1 MVSSSRP
8 SLRSAG
14 TKPVN
19 PPPSTRHATRV
30 ASHSSTCVNKA
41 DFGTQKY
48 PSHLRHVQK
57 PAIGAVAPPADVQPK
72 SPVNDRRLLKR
83 KFSASEDA
91 DSKIPNG
98 LKAGSVTELP
108 DRALP
113 KIKSPGKSVTAR
125 LKRIASEDTR
135 SLRSKAG
142 GSRLKSDLA
151 TYFPNFDEIISGAPA
166 EPGMQNAHLCD
177 SLTVADYVKVNEPI
191 RIVDEPIHDATTTTQ
206 KLPPKRQIKSN
217 HTPFETI
224 DLLSLT
230 TLPPTPSHEDPLD
243 DSVFLKAHRR
253 AERREKQLRN
263 IEKERAQHEKGQ
275 LEHLL
280 ECLLGPDWLRTM
292 GITGITD
299 GARKEYEPK
308 RDHFIKEV
316 RTLLNKFR
324 VWREAEK
331 RMMQGKTVLAEDDEA
346 EEEQEVKEEDGES
359 SACAGT
365 SDHASTAAPLDSS
378 DVDAWAARQLHQ
390 EARHHQR
397 LHHQHHQH
405 HRNNHR
411 PPSSNKV
418 KQQQPPP
425 PPSPEQPFLSFF
437 AKAHERD
444 AALGRGAAKRHGAR
458 RAVLAFGRPLPDVDE
473 CEFELPAEYL
483 TAQALMANAR
493 KRRRMNRGKEE
504 GE

>member
-1 MVSSSRP
+1 M
-8 SLRSAG
+8 
-14 TKPVN
+14 
-19 PPPSTRHATRV
+19 
-30 ASHSSTCVNKA
+30 
-41 DFGTQKY
+41 
-48 PSHLRHVQK
+48 
-57 PAIGAVAPPADVQPK
+57 QPK

-91 DSKIPNG
+91 DSKTPNG

-113 KIKSPGKSVTAR
+113 KIKSPGKSDAAR

-191 RIVDEPIHDATTTTQ
+191 RIVDEPIHDATTTAQ
-206 KLPPKRQIKSN
+206 KLPPKHQIKSS

-230 TLPPTPSHEDPLD
+230 TLPPTPSQEDPLD

-331 RMMQGKTVLAEDDEA
+331 RMMQEKALVAEDDEA
-346 EEEQEVKEEDGES
+346 EEEQEEVKEEDGES

-365 SDHASTAAPLDSS
+365 SDHASSAAPLDSS

-397 LHHQHHQH
+397 LHHQHHH
-405 HRNNHR
+405 NNHR
-411 PPSSNKV
+411 PPPSNKV
-418 KQQQPPP
+418 RQQPPP
-425 PPSPEQPFLSFF
+425 PAPPSPEQPFLSFF

-493 KRRRMNRGKEE
+493 KRRRMNRGKDGAE